1 MIEVSLCVDDIC
13 HNCPKFEPDYQHI
26 QLKNYSGEFE
36 LNSITIK
43 CTNSNL
49 CSYIRK
55 YLKKENENEND
66 TRRKNSFI

>member
-26 QLKNYSGEFE
+26 QLKNVSGEIE

-43 CTNSNL
+43 CINSNL
-49 CSYIRK
+49 CSFIK
-55 YLKKENENEND
+55 GYLRKENNQ
-66 TRRKNSFI
+66 K